1 MRALISWAVYSLSS
15 ILRDQP
21 VPISRLT
28 ERMVRSMLVTACR
41 LAISPTRTSPFLAN
55 ATTDG
60 VVRPPSALAMIVGSP
75 PSRTA
80 TAELVVPR
88 SMPTARAIFFSCMT
102 SGRASAAR
110 HVDFVLLI
118 VLVTCCWC
126 CFVGQSPR
134 HQPDLSSPHYGNLRL
149 PDSTKA
155 LPVIERG
162 QRASTDLLS
171 DAPAPGRLSVGWN
184 DGGMT
189 EAGRASVVA
198 VSKDGHHRFSKK
210 PCAQIIL
217 LEGIGI
223 QGDAHAGVT
232 VQHLHRRARHPA
244 EPNLRQVHL
253 LPREFFD
260 EAREEGY
267 ELAPGDL
274 GENVL
279 TQGLDLAGLSP
290 DTLLH
295 IGAGAVVRVTG
306 LRSPCVQI

>member
-1 MRALISWAVYSLSS
+1 
-15 ILRDQP
+15 
-21 VPISRLT
+21 
-28 ERMVRSMLVTACR
+28 
-41 LAISPTRTSPFLAN
+41 
-55 ATTDG
+55 
-60 VVRPPSALAMIVGSP
+60 
-75 PSRTA
+75 
-80 TAELVVPR
+80 
-88 SMPTARAIFFSCMT
+88 
-102 SGRASAAR
+102 
-110 HVDFVLLI
+110 
-118 VLVTCCWC
+118 
-126 CFVGQSPR
+126 
-134 HQPDLSSPHYGNLRL
+134 
-149 PDSTKA
+149 
-155 LPVIERG
+155 
-162 QRASTDLLS
+162 
-171 DAPAPGRLSVGWN
+171 
-184 DGGMT
+184 MT

-306 LRSPCVQI
+306 LRNPCVQIDRFRKGLLKVTSGRDENGQAVRKAGIMRVVTTGGVIRAGDRTDVEPPVPPHRTLECV